1 MQAKEAVE
9 IDDRLGSVARTW
21 NGDARAHSV
30 IRLLAMR
37 HHDVQ
42 PIGRTTL
49 KEHNKTFIARAGS
62 RFRRINCARKKA
74 GNNTGSNKSQR
85 AILQKNSASYGHRL
99 PSTKQIQPSDSDER
113 SVIPRTVDRASVVI
127 ACKQIRGTLCCL
139 PETLAAHSPS
149 LKLRRPNNQSSN
161 GAEIGRPVRVIK
173 FPLRHLRIFQL
184 LEHDRMR
191 LRRYVAG
198 KNIFLQQAQGFL
210 AVPRR
215 SAVQQCLLI
224 Q

>member
-21 NGDARAHSV
+21 NGDAGAQSV

-42 PIGRTTL
+42 PISRTAL

-62 RFRRINCARKKA
+62 RFRRINCTRKKA
-74 GNNTGSNKSQR
+74 GNNTGSNKSQS

-99 PSTKQIQPSDSDER
+99 PSAKQIQSSDSDER
-113 SVIPRTVDRASVVI
+113 SVIPRTVIEQALSS

-149 LKLRRPNNQSSN
+149 LELR
-161 GAEIGRPVRVIK
+161 
-173 FPLRHLRIFQL
+173 
-184 LEHDRMR
+184 
-191 LRRYVAG
+191 
-198 KNIFLQQAQGFL
+198 
-210 AVPRR
+210 
-215 SAVQQCLLI
+215 
-224 Q
+224 

>member
-62 RFRRINCARKKA
+62 RFRGINCARKKA

-85 AILQKNSASYGHRL
+85 AILQKNSASDRHGISLCLSFAHESRTHLLWNSGDPIINPAMAPRL
-99 PSTKQIQPSDSDER
+99 GGRFGSSNFRCDTCGSFNCLSMTACVCVETSPARISFSSKL
-113 SVIPRTVDRASVVI
+113 RASW
-127 ACKQIRGTLCCL
+127 
-139 PETLAAHSPS
+139 PSP
-149 LKLRRPNNQSSN
+149 
-161 GAEIGRPVRVIK
+161 
-173 FPLRHLRIFQL
+173 
-184 LEHDRMR
+184 
-191 LRRYVAG
+191 
-198 KNIFLQQAQGFL
+198 
-210 AVPRR
+210 
-215 SAVQQCLLI
+215 
-224 Q
+224 

>member
-42 PIGRTTL
+42 PIRRTAL

-62 RFRRINCARKKA
+62 RFCRINCTRKKA

-99 PSTKQIQPSDSDER
+99 PSTKQIQSSDWDER
-113 SVIPRTVDRASVVI
+113 SVIPRTVTEQALSSLASRSEGPCAAFQKHSPRIHLLWNSGDPIINPAMAPRLGGRFGSSNFRCDTCGSFNCLSMTACVCADTSPARISFSSKLRASWPSPGAAPCSN
-127 ACKQIRGTLCCL
+127 AC
-139 PETLAAHSPS
+139 
-149 LKLRRPNNQSSN
+149 
-161 GAEIGRPVRVIK
+161 
-173 FPLRHLRIFQL
+173 
-184 LEHDRMR
+184 
-191 LRRYVAG
+191 
-198 KNIFLQQAQGFL
+198 
-210 AVPRR
+210 
-215 SAVQQCLLI
+215 
-224 Q
+224 